1 MILPNDFDGENGCI
15 LEAQPY
21 RIPAR
26 LHGPA
31 LTGWRAF
38 LAGLARA
45 ISRRLERRER
55 VVVAGPV
62 RPDHR

>member
-1 MILPNDFDGENGCI
+1 MTTPDQFDGENGCI

-26 LHGPA
+26 LHGPR
-31 LTGWRAF
+31 LTGWRAY
-38 LAGLARA
+38 LAAVA
-45 ISRRLERRER
+45 KAFSRRLERRESM
-55 VVVAGPV
+55 VVVGPV

>member
-1 MILPNDFDGENGCI
+1 MTAPQFDGENGCI

-31 LTGWRAF
+31 LTGPRKWIADLF
-38 LAGLARA
+38 KA

-55 VVVAGPV
+55 VVVVGQV